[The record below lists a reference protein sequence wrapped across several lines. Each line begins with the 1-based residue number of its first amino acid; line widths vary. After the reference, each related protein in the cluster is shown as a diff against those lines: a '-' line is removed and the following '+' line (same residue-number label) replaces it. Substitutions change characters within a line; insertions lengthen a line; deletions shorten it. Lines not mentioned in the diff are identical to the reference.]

1 MEPRGFYVNAEG
13 GGAVESAVMD
23 DTPSVQPIQGLP
35 ENAYRPLA
43 AGETY
48 QPLIGPEQVVPEVT
62 WRSVVFGLAMT
73 VLFSAAATYIALKL
87 GQGIETAIPIAILA
101 VGFSALVSA
110 SGRRPSTL
118 LENLQI
124 ATLGATAG
132 IVVGGSVFVMP
143 AIFVLGLEGR
153 SGFSQI
159 FLVPFLGAMLGVVF
173 LIPFRRYFVAE
184 MHGKLPF
191 PEATATTEILVTG
204 EKGGRAAGVLLG
216 SMGLGFVLDYLAAG
230 FGAWRDT
237 FTTTLVPAFDGFTNR
252 LKAIF
257 TLNTSAAVM
266 GLGYIIGVRYA
277 AIICAGSVLS
287 YWVLVPLVARV
298 GAQVPGALFPGLP
311 PVAGLDAEG
320 VFGNYVRLI
329 GIGGIF
335 AAGIISIAKMSP
347 VIVQALR
354 TVLRELTRLKAGG
367 GIEVTGRTDRDIPMG
382 RVAVLT
388 AVIAI
393 SIGVYFR
400 FVVLGGMPGATG
412 KALVALALTLLISFL
427 FAAVSAWAVAMISIT
442 PVSGMTLTTLIVS
455 AVILSRL
462 GLAGGDGMLATLL
475 IGGVVCTALSMTGS
489 MVTLMK
495 IGYWVGGTPKRI
507 QWSLLGG
514 AALASLTVTGVMLL
528 FAHTDGYV
536 LSAAHPRPL
545 PAPQANAMAAVARSM
560 MGSGEAPW
568 FLYGLGAVIAAL
580 VEMTG
585 VSGLAFAL
593 GMYLPMDLNS
603 PLLVGAIVAWLVK
616 WSGRSTPG
624 LEKARNDRGTLVAS
638 GLIAGGA
645 LAGVFKGVMD
655 AVQDRF
661 HVALVPQLG
670 NTGWGGNWLGLAVFI
685 ALGVGV
691 YLDARSRRA
700 ASP

>member
-1 MEPRGFYVNAEG
+1 
-13 GGAVESAVMD
+13 MD
-23 DTPSVQPIQGLP
+23 ETPSAQPIPGLP
-35 ENAYRPLA
+35 DNAYRPLA
-43 AGETY
+43 PGESY
-48 QPLIGPEQVVPEVT
+48 QPLIAPEQVVPELT
-62 WRSVVFGLAMT
+62 WRAFVLGLAMT

-118 LENLQI
+118 LENLQV

-159 FLVPFLGAMLGVVF
+159 FLVPFLGAVLGVLF
-173 LIPFRRYFVAE
+173 LIPFRRYFVSE

-216 SMGLGFVLDYLAAG
+216 SMGLGFALDYLAAG
-230 FGAWRDT
+230 FEAWRDT
-237 FTTTLVPAFDGFTNR
+237 FTTALVPAFDGLTNR

-287 YWVLVPLVARV
+287 YWVLVPLVARL
-298 GAQVPGALFPGLP
+298 GAQVPGGLFPGLP

-335 AAGIISIAKMSP
+335 AAGLISIAKMSP

-354 TVLRELTRLKAGG
+354 TVLKELTRLRAGG
-367 GIEVTGRTDRDIPMG
+367 SSEVVRRTDRDIPMG
-382 RVAVLT
+382 RVALLT
-388 AVIAI
+388 ALIAI
-393 SIGVYFR
+393 AIGVYFR
-400 FVVLGGMPGATG
+400 FVVLRGMPGATG

-455 AVILSRL
+455 AVILARL

-495 IGYWVGGTPKRI
+495 IGYWLGGTPKRI

-560 MGSGEAPW
+560 MASGEAPW
-568 FLYGLGAVIAAL
+568 FLYGLGAVIAVL

-603 PLLVGAIVAWLVK
+603 PLLAGAIVAWLVK
-616 WSGRSTPG
+616 WSGRESAG
-624 LEKARNDRGTLVAS
+624 LEKTRNDRGTLVAS

-645 LAGVFKGVMD
+645 LAGVFKGIMD

-661 HVALVPQLG
+661 HVALVPHLG
-670 NTGWGGNWLGLAVFI
+670 NTGWGGNWLGLAVFV
-685 ALGVGV
+685 ALGAGIF
-691 YLDARSRRA
+691 LDARRSQATPR
-700 ASP
+700 

>member
-1 MEPRGFYVNAEG
+1 
-13 GGAVESAVMD
+13 MD
-23 DTPSVQPIQGLP
+23 ETPSTQVIPGLP
-35 ENAYRPLA
+35 DNAYRPLA
-43 AGETY
+43 PGETY
-48 QPLIGPEQVVPEVT
+48 QPLISAERVVPEVT
-62 WRSVVFGLAMT
+62 LRSVVFGLAMT
-73 VLFSAAATYIALKL
+73 VLFSAAAAYIALKL

-101 VGFSALVSA
+101 VGLSALVA
-110 SGRRPSTL
+110 AGGRRPSTL
-118 LENLQI
+118 LENLQV

-143 AIFVLGLEGR
+143 AIFVLGLEGK
-153 SGFSQI
+153 SGFLQI
-159 FLVPFLGAMLGVVF
+159 FLVPFLGAVLGVLF

-230 FGAWRDT
+230 FEAWRDT
-237 FTTTLVPAFDGFTNR
+237 FTTALVPAFETATNR

-277 AIICAGSVLS
+277 AIICAGSLLS
-287 YWVLVPLVARV
+287 YWVLVPLVARI
-298 GAQVPGALFPGLP
+298 GAQVPGALFAGLP

-320 VFGNYVRLI
+320 IFGNYVRLI

-354 TVLRELTRLKAGG
+354 TVLKELTRLKAAAG
-367 GIEVTGRTDRDIPMG
+367 EQAPRTDRDIPMG
-382 RVAVLT
+382 RVGVLT
-388 AVIAI
+388 FLTAIAI
-393 SIGVYFR
+393 AIYFR
-400 FVVLGGMPGATG
+400 FVVLAGMPGATG
-412 KALVALALTLLISFL
+412 KALIALALTLVISFL

-455 AVILSRL
+455 AVILARL
-462 GLAGGDGMLATLL
+462 GLSGGDGMLATLL

-495 IGYWVGGTPKRI
+495 IGYWLGGTPKRI
-507 QWSLLGG
+507 QWSLVGG
-514 AALASLTVTGVMLL
+514 AALASLTVTAVILL

-560 MGSGEAPW
+560 MASGEAPW
-568 FLYGLGAVIAAL
+568 FLYGLGAVIAVL

-593 GMYLPMDLNS
+593 GMYLPLDLNS
-603 PLLVGAIVAWLVK
+603 PLLVGALVAHFVRR
-616 WSGRSTPG
+616 SGG
-624 LEKARNDRGTLVAS
+624 GDAALEKARNDRGTLVAS

-661 HVALVPQLG
+661 HVRIVPQLG
-670 NTGWGGNWLGLAVFI
+670 NTGWGGNWLGLAVFL
-685 ALGVGV
+685 ALGVGI
-691 YLDARSRRA
+691 YLDARRGRRA
-700 ASP
+700 GAA